1 MSASIDLK
9 SPLYHGSYTEIMAPD
24 LSFAR
29 RATDFGNGFY
39 LTNNREQ
46 ADEIALDR
54 GDLKNLAYG
63 VNNQYAYSERN
74 TVLCFNFKKADVQW
88 LEFVLFNRDVRSREY
103 VNQTRCRELLAT
115 YDIIIGP
122 VADDDLSPT
131 INELIITLQNLPANS
146 SERVERV
153 KSDTISDLRPYRYKY
168 QACFRTPAALDN
180 LIFTRSR
187 NVVK

>member
-1 MSASIDLK
+1 MSASIDLE
-9 SPLYHGSYTEIMAPD
+9 SPLYHGSYTEIKTPN

-39 LTNNREQ
+39 LTDNREQ

-63 VNNQYAYSERN
+63 VNNQYAYSEKN
-74 TVLCFNFKKADVQW
+74 AVLCFNFEKADVPW

-103 VNQTRCRELLAT
+103 VNQARCQELLAT

-131 INELIITLQNLPANS
+131 INELIITLQNLPANNP
-146 SERVERV
+146 ERVARI

-168 QACFRTPAALDN
+168 QVCFRTPAALNN